1 MIRIKVCKLS
11 DITNRMILIII
22 TFLFCF
28 FFYQFVQKLIEPHS
42 IDFIQFAIK
51 KNLCF
56 HENKSLW
63 EQLIYSNFPASFNLS
78 QDDIEKE
85 FDIVDNTEPKISDL
99 TQNTQKNM
107 NTNDIAQNNNLS
119 NNNNLEYLNEKNLI
133 SNNNL
138 KKELLKSAY
147 LLECEQLSNGKYKIG
162 DVTINDYTKKT
173 LNFSELEK
181 SLFTKVDNDCR
192 VLIYHTH
199 TSESY
204 INSEDNKNYRTEDNT
219 ANVVRVGEALK
230 TELNQYGI
238 FVRQDTTGHDYPSYN
253 GAYKSSLKSVE
264 NILKNENY
272 DIIIDIHR
280 DALASNSGYR
290 PTAEIN
296 GETVAKLM
304 FVVGTNAAGLKH
316 DDWIENLKFAIAFQ
330 QRANELFPGL
340 FRDLHLSTSRYNQH
354 TSNKTLIL
362 EVGATGNTI
371 EEACLAMKYFAKVLN
386 AMRG

>member
-1 MIRIKVCKLS
+1 MISIKVCKLS
-11 DITNRMILIII
+11 DITNRAILIII
-22 TFLFCF
+22 TFLFCL
-28 FFYQFVQKLIEPHS
+28 FFYQTIQKLIQPYS
-42 IDFIQFAIK
+42 IEFIEVSIQ
-51 KNLCF
+51 KNVCF
-56 HENKSLW
+56 SEVKPLW
-63 EQLIYSNFPASFNLS
+63 EKFIYSNFPVTFNS
-78 QDDIEKE
+78 SKDDIEKE
-85 FDIVDNTEPKISDL
+85 FNIVDNKELLVADL
-99 TQNTQKNM
+99 TE
-107 NTNDIAQNNNLS
+107 DIRNNNFQNNNSTVPNL
-119 NNNNLEYLNEKNLI
+119 NQNNL
-133 SNNNL
+133 SQNNSL
-138 KKELLKSAY
+138 KKELLKPAY
-147 LLECEQLSNGKYKIG
+147 LLECEKLSNGKYKIG
-162 DVTINDYTKKT
+162 DVTINDYTKKN

-181 SLFTKVDNDCR
+181 ALFTEIEKDCR

-204 INSEDNKNYRTEDNT
+204 VNSESSKNYRTEDNN
-219 ANVVRVGEALK
+219 ANVVRVGETLK
-230 TELNQYGI
+230 NELNQYNI
-238 FVRQDTTGHDYPSYN
+238 FVRQDTTCHDYPSYN

-290 PTAEIN
+290 PTAQIK

-316 DDWIENLKFAIAFQ
+316 DNWIENLKFAIAFQ
-330 QRANELFPGL
+330 QRANELYPGL

-371 EEACLAMKYFAKVLN
+371 DEACLAMKYFAKVLN
-386 AMRG
+386 SMRK

>member
-11 DITNRMILIII
+11 DLTSRAVLILLSC
-22 TFLFCF
+22 LFVF
-28 FFYQFVQKLIEPHS
+28 FFCQFTKKIIQPFS
-42 IDFIQFAIK
+42 IDFIQLAIQ

-56 HENKSLW
+56 QTKNPLW
-63 EQLIYSNFPASFNLS
+63 EELIYSNLPIFSIQV

-85 FDIVDNTEPKISDL
+85 FYMVDNLENS
-99 TQNTQKNM
+99 NTQKFDSSIKIGDEQIDNK
-107 NTNDIAQNNNLS
+107 
-119 NNNNLEYLNEKNLI
+119 NEMQRKDNI
-133 SNNNL
+133 IQSKETL
-138 KKELLKSAY
+138 KVPY
-147 LLECEQLSNGKYKIG
+147 LLEYEKISSGKYKIG
-162 DVTINDYTKKT
+162 DVTINDYTKKI
-173 LNFSELEK
+173 LNFAELEK
-181 SLFTKVDNDCR
+181 ALFIEIEKDCKI
-192 VLIYHTH
+192 LIYHTH

-204 INSEDNKNYRTEDNT
+204 TGTSSDNNYHSEDQKS
-219 ANVVRVGEALK
+219 NVIRVGEELK
-230 TELNQYGI
+230 KELNQYGI
-238 FVRQDTTGHDYPSYN
+238 MVRQDSTYHDYPSYN
-253 GAYKSSLKSVE
+253 GAYKSSLKTVE

-280 DALASNSGYR
+280 DALASNTAYR

-354 TSNKTLIL
+354 TSKKSLIL

-386 AMRG
+386 AMRGK

>member
-1 MIRIKVCKLS
+1 MIKIKVCKLS
-11 DITNRMILIII
+11 EIVNSSILFLISGISIILLFQLTNKIIQP
-22 TFLFCF
+22 LAWD
-28 FFYQFVQKLIEPHS
+28 FVVVSIE
-42 IDFIQFAIK
+42 
-51 KNLCF
+51 KNLCL
-56 HENKSLW
+56 N
-63 EQLIYSNFPASFNLS
+63 A
-78 QDDIEKE
+78 EKE
-85 FDIVDNTEPKISDL
+85 FWEEMIYANFPVSMINTIDDIDKEVDLVGNLKDRDFQE
-99 TQNTQKNM
+99 NTQAEDLR
-107 NTNDIAQNNNLS
+107 NTN
-119 NNNNLEYLNEKNLI
+119 
-133 SNNNL
+133 L
-138 KKELLKSAY
+138 KDSENTLTSAY
-147 LLECEQLSNGKYKIG
+147 LLNCEKLSSSKYKIG

-173 LNFSELEK
+173 LDFNELEK
-181 SLFTKVDNDCR
+181 SLFTEVEEDCK

-204 INSEDNKNYRTEDNT
+204 IGVASNTSQYRTENKQ
-219 ANVVRVGEALK
+219 ANVVRVGEELK
-230 TELNQYGI
+230 NQLNQYGI
-238 FVRQDTTGHDYPSYN
+238 FVRQDTSEHDYPSYN

-272 DIIIDIHR
+272 DIILDIHR
-280 DALASNSGYR
+280 DALASNSQYR

-316 DDWIENLKFAIAFQ
+316 DNWIENLKFAIAFQ

-354 TSNKTLIL
+354 TSSKSLIL

-386 AMRG
+386 AMRT